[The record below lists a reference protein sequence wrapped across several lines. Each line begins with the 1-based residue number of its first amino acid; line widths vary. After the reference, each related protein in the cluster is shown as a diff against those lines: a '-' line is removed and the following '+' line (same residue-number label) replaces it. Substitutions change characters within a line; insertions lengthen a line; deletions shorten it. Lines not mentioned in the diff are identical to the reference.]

1 MIWRSKDDIN
11 RHMPEG
17 FKKLYPS
24 TRLILTCTQIFV
36 QTPTSLLLQSQHYST
51 YKSNTTLKGLIGIT
65 PNGAIF
71 MKWLAGL
78 LPRQSFLKERE
89 NKCFTK
95 LQELLLWL
103 GGSATRQ
110 SDFFDYRATEPL
122 AQNITSDWAQHSIVK
137 QNIVFKHMRVTSYEL
152 CVLER
157 LPSSFALLP
166 SI

>member
-1 MIWRSKDDIN
+1 M
-11 RHMPEG
+11 
-17 FKKLYPS
+17 LYEI
-24 TRLILTCTQIFV
+24 TRTFV
-36 QTPTSLLLQSQHYST
+36 
-51 YKSNTTLKGLIGIT
+51 G
-65 PNGAIF
+65 
-71 MKWLAGL
+71 
-78 LPRQSFLKERE
+78 
-89 NKCFTK
+89 
-95 LQELLLWL
+95 L

-166 SI
+166 SIQARDL